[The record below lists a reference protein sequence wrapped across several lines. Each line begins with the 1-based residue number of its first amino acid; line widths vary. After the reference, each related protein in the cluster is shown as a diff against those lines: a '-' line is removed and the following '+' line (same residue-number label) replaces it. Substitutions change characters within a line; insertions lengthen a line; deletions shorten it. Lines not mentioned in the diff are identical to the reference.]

1 MIADDM
7 IPNSLTDLARRPSAL
22 FLVGDQ
28 IYADDV
34 ADVLIKHLTHF
45 GMKLVG
51 YEELINGSDRKLTD
65 IPVGDRQ
72 WLVRKLAKFTSEN
85 AGNHLLSFGEF
96 AAMYLTTWNGE
107 NWPEFSPSKIKKSN
121 AKKEKSQIEMEELER
136 ADEAMPEICRVL
148 ANVPTYMICDDHEIT
163 DDWNITKEWVENVRT
178 SSCGMQVVA
187 NGLAAYWAFQAWRNN
202 PDLFDQD
209 FVDAV
214 SGYLCKSGN
223 VTLNEKNAFQNYLWN
238 FHGWTFDASTIPRT
252 LFLDCRTQ
260 RGRTLR
266 IHNKCYFYTSR
277 QGGWV

>member
-1 MIADDM
+1 
-7 IPNSLTDLARRPSAL
+7 
-22 FLVGDQ
+22 
-28 IYADDV
+28 
-34 ADVLIKHLTHF
+34 
-45 GMKLVG
+45 MKLVG
-51 YEELINGSDRKLTD
+51 YEKLINGSDRKLTD

-187 NGLAAYWAFQAWRNN
+187 NGLAAYWAFQAWGNN
-202 PDLFDQD
+202 PDLSDQD

>member
-1 MIADDM
+1 LIR
-7 IPNSLTDLARRPSAL
+7 NSLTDLARRPSAL

-51 YEELINGSDRKLTD
+51 YEKLINGSDRKLTD

-107 NWPEFSPSKIKKSN
+107 NWPEFSLSKIKKSN

-136 ADEAMPEICRVL
+136 AHEAMPKICRVL

-163 DDWNITKEWVENVRT
+163 VIGTSLRNGLRT
-178 SSCGMQVVA
+178 SGPVFA
-187 NGLAAYWAFQAWRNN
+187 
-202 PDLFDQD
+202 
-209 FVDAV
+209 
-214 SGYLCKSGN
+214 
-223 VTLNEKNAFQNYLWN
+223 
-238 FHGWTFDASTIPRT
+238 
-252 LFLDCRTQ
+252 
-260 RGRTLR
+260 
-266 IHNKCYFYTSR
+266 
-277 QGGWV
+277 